1 MLPPV
6 ELARFVRW
14 YSEFQTR
21 VGALIERLL
30 ATDDGVTTASL
41 PGESLEARIQPILD
55 HRLAGIDAALVRV
68 REHKPITLFID
79 ELRQAVAELGEQVSL
94 VDPGGKD
101 VQVPFR
107 RWFELEF
114 IELAS
119 AAVARLDGTLAATL
133 ETLRGRV
140 LDAERTLDYYALAV
154 QRYRVDADDSAADEF
169 ETTGA
174 RRLESLVGGIDRMSG
189 TRAQRVRLDFIA
201 ASSSVIEAASAPY
214 RSHRPDAIQDT
225 IAAHERRRERGDR
238 ASLLQ
243 RSLLRTR
250 NLHRRALPV
259 FRQLRE
265 EVRELL
271 AAEDARERSDSFHRL
286 APAQSPGP
294 SQRDL
299 HELLGADPSELGER
313 LPLGYRRLFAS
324 TPLEISELYVPRPA
338 LERACADA
346 IESWNAGVPQ
356 VLLVHGDRGA
366 GKRTLIN
373 QVLAGVR
380 SGARVSWVRLG
391 PKLRETGDVAK
402 LLARAM
408 GSSDNPEG
416 FTELAA
422 ATRDPIARRS
432 VIVVENSE
440 RLLAPS
446 SDGIARMTEFMSMVA
461 ATTPATLWI
470 LLMASPAAALALHR
484 LGLSS
489 RIPTVLE
496 VGPMAGVEL
505 EAMLRARQRLSGFE
519 LEFSEPHRTLL
530 GRLTSV
536 RPPSVSEVFH
546 ARLLESSGGNPR
558 QALFEW
564 LACARPHPA
573 REGRI
578 VMDALPDRTCD
589 LLGPRPLSQ
598 RLLLALLAQHG
609 SLTDAEIV
617 DALAQPR
624 ADVRGD
630 IHVLWA
636 AGLLAPMRE
645 QDGHWALCPTIA
657 HPLALELRA
666 LNMI

>member
-21 VGALIERLL
+21 VGGLIERLL
-30 ATDDGVTTASL
+30 ATDEDATMVGL
-41 PGESLEARIQPILD
+41 GGDSLEARIQPILD

-68 REHKPITLFID
+68 REHKPITAFIG
-79 ELRQAVAELGEQVSL
+79 ELRSAVAELGEQVGLLDS
-94 VDPGGKD
+94 DGKQ

-114 IELAS
+114 IEPAS
-119 AAVARLDGTLAATL
+119 AAVAQLEGTLATTL

-140 LDAERTLDYYALAV
+140 LEADRTLDYYALAV
-154 QRYRVDADDSAADEF
+154 QRYRIDADDSAADEF

-174 RRLESLVGGIDRMSG
+174 RRLESLIGEIDRVCD
-189 TRAQRVRLDFIA
+189 TRAQRVRVDFIA
-201 ASSSVIEAASAPY
+201 ASSNVIEAATAPY
-214 RSHRPDAIQDT
+214 RAHRPDAIQDAL
-225 IAAHERRRERGDR
+225 AAHERRRERGEQS
-238 ASLLQ
+238 SLLQ
-243 RSLLRTR
+243 RGLLGTR
-250 NLHRRALPV
+250 NLQRRAQPV
-259 FRQLRE
+259 LRQLRE
-265 EVRELL
+265 EIRDLL
-271 AAEDARERSDSFHRL
+271 ATDDARERSEL
-286 APAQSPGP
+286 
-294 SQRDL
+294 L
-299 HELLGADPSELGER
+299 ELLGADPSELGDN

-324 TPLEISELYVPRPA
+324 MPLESSELYVQRPA
-338 LERACADA
+338 LERACTDA

-366 GKRTLIN
+366 GKRTLLN

-380 SGARVSWVRLG
+380 SGARVCWVRLG
-391 PKLRETGDVAK
+391 PNLRETGEVAK

-408 GSSDNPEG
+408 GSSDDPEG
-416 FTELAA
+416 FEELVA
-422 ATRDPIARRS
+422 ATRDPIARRT

-446 SDGIARMTEFMSMVA
+446 TEGIARMGEFMSMIA

-505 EAMLRARQRLSGFE
+505 QAMLRARQRLSGFE
-519 LEFSEPHRTLL
+519 LEYAEPNVSLL

-558 QALFEW
+558 QALFAW
-564 LACARPHPA
+564 LASARPHPS

-578 VMDALPDRTCD
+578 VMDALPDRTRE

-609 SLTDAEIV
+609 SLTGTEIV
-617 DALAQPR
+617 EALAQPR
-624 ADVRGD
+624 ADVQGD

-645 QDGHWALCPTIA
+645 QDGADRHWALCPTIA
-657 HPLALELRA
+657 HPLSLELRA